1 MKKSSFYSHETL
13 KNGLKVVMEKI
24 PYVRSVSLG
33 LWVEAGSR
41 DENKNES
48 GFSHFIEH
56 LLFKG
61 TKKRDA
67 RSISSELESVG
78 GRLDA
83 FTGRE
88 YTCLSARVLDTHL
101 DLALE
106 LISDLYHN
114 STFPRDE
121 LERERQVVLEEIKMS
136 EDIPEDFI
144 FDIFNESIYPDNS
157 LGRPILGYRDI
168 ILKLSRDKIFDFYKK
183 YYDPSKTILALCG
196 NFSEKPFIEKT
207 KKYFKSPGSK
217 ISFPAKI
224 TPEYHQGIKVHTKKL
239 NQVHIC
245 LGAEGLE
252 FDHKDRS
259 VIQVLNVMLGGS
271 MSSRLFQEIREKR
284 GLAYSIYSCQS
295 SHKDSG
301 AIMIYAGTAKDK
313 ANEVVA
319 LILKELNSVKRG
331 KITQAE
337 MNLSKEQLKGN
348 IVLGAESTE
357 NRMMRLAT
365 CEFYMRK
372 YISLEESIAEIDK
385 VKKDDVIRLA
395 AQIFNPSKLNLT
407 CLGPVSKK
415 EISFNN
421 FK

>member
-1 MKKSSFYSHETL
+1 MKKSSFYRREIL
-13 KNGLKVVMEKI
+13 NNGLKVVMEKI

-33 LWVEAGSR
+33 IWIEAGSR
-41 DENKNES
+41 DEDKNES

-67 RSISSELESVG
+67 RAIASELETVG

-114 STFPRDE
+114 SVFPEDE
-121 LERERQVVLEEIKMS
+121 MERERRVVLEEIKMS

-144 FDIFNESIYPDNS
+144 FDIFNETIYPDNS
-157 LGRPILGYRDI
+157 LGRPILGYRNI
-168 ILKLSRDKIFDFYKK
+168 IQKLSRDEIYDFYKK
-183 YYDPSKTILALCG
+183 YYHPQKTIISLCG
-196 NFSEKPFIEKT
+196 NFSEKTFIEKT
-207 KKYFKSPGSK
+207 KKYFKNHGSK
-217 ISFPAKI
+217 INFPAPV
-224 TPEYHQGIKVHTKKL
+224 TPEYHPGVKVHKKKL

-245 LGAEGLE
+245 LGADGLG
-252 FDHKDRS
+252 FNHKDRAAL
-259 VIQVLNVMLGGS
+259 QVLNVLLGGS

-295 SHKDSG
+295 SHRDSG
-301 AIMIYAGTAKDK
+301 TVMIYAGTAEDK
-313 ANEVVA
+313 VNEVIDLV
-319 LILKELNSVKRG
+319 LKELDSVKKG
-331 KITQAE
+331 KVTQDE
-337 MNLSKEQLKGN
+337 MNLSREQLKGS

-357 NRMMRLAT
+357 NRMLRLAT
-365 CEFYMRK
+365 SEFYMGK
-372 YISLEESIAEIDK
+372 YISLEESIAEIDR
-385 VKKDDVIRLA
+385 VNKDDVIRLA
-395 AQIFNPSKLNLT
+395 SRIFAPSKLNLV
-407 CLGPVSKK
+407 CLGPISKK
-415 EISFNN
+415 EISFLGGT
-421 FK
+421 